1 MSCGRGNVHTKRKSG
16 LLVAGIDTAS
26 LAFYVTEYLTETKSS
41 WQQFAADT
49 ELLQSLV
56 VLDVIEAVVSIL

>member
-1 MSCGRGNVHTKRKSG
+1 MSCGRGNVHRKQKSG

-26 LAFYVTEYLTETKSS
+26 LVYVTQYLTETKSS
-41 WQQFAADT
+41 CQQFAVDT

-56 VLDVIEAVVSIL
+56 VLDVI